1 MPSHKL
7 EGVSRLLK
15 LPSPGVGAG
24 GVTKGDWASRCQLS
38 VFLLSYVIENPLR
51 ESCRYPV
58 IEVVPLGRTELFCR
72 ELSCPSSLK
81 TQSPQCGCNAS
92 TLFTKTLSHPRNVPK
107 TVHDPRKSFSK
118 ENKTTQRP
126 LESLLQLGTR
136 ASRMLGR
143 SHQEVRLRQVESCP
157 SAHQPLL
164 CTEHRLSSYHLFK
177 CEF

>member
-1 MPSHKL
+1 MHKL
-7 EGVSRLLK
+7 EGVSRVLK
-15 LPSPGVGAG
+15 LPSPGVGAE
-24 GVTKGDWASRCQLS
+24 GVARGDWASRCQLS

-51 ESCRYPV
+51 ESCRYPA

-81 TQSPQCGCNAS
+81 TQSPHYWVAMHP
-92 TLFTKTLSHPRNVPK
+92 LFTKTLSHPRNVPK

-118 ENKTTQRP
+118 ENKTTQRR
-126 LESLLQLGTR
+126 LESWLQLGTR

-143 SHQEVRLRQVESCP
+143 SDQEVHLRQVEPCP

-164 CTEHRLSSYHLFK
+164 CTEHQLSSYHSFK